1 MDNANTTARNNRSTS
16 KPYKCLQI
24 NCRKAYAPTKETL
37 NYILN
42 ENIDIAFV
50 SEPWLM
56 SQNHPANISPL
67 TCLYHDT
74 PNNRTTAA
82 IYVNNNNINPILI
95 QQLSSSKLCVVDVS
109 LNGQLTR
116 LVSVYRSPADLD
128 IEKLIDELEQTF
140 PSTSNHDIII
150 AGDFNAHH
158 TEWSCPTNDR
168 FGEYM
173 YDFSIANNLNI
184 HNEGTSPTFVNIYNN
199 TSSIIDLTFSS
210 TGTNIEQWKVKPDAI
225 IGSDHSAIEFS
236 INPSPTQST
245 DNNRRK
251 STYRYRTEDVNWE
264 TIAPAFR
271 TEMDRKNISKHS
283 IAAAKTPEEIDNLVT
298 SITTIIIEVCD
309 QSIKRRGRFI
319 IKKCPW
325 WDDELEQMKK
335 STIRSKHQ
343 YQNAK
348 SNGQPNNILQQK
360 LEVYIENKRN
370 YAKKIR
376 QKSTDN
382 FTKYL
387 QSCQGMTDIKKI
399 NKLIADTTTT
409 KFPTTLMVNGRPTTD
424 HNSNVNALMDRFFPA
439 HPPQNLSNPN
449 YLSLF
454 GDDEVPFSN
463 DEILQASKSMNHK
476 KAPGAD
482 GLTADIIYH
491 FITAN
496 IVTVKE
502 LFNKCLSMGH
512 FPTQMENCIRPNNI
526 GCIQGSVS
534 GPILWNILMD
544 TIFDIAL
551 PDGCKLVAFADDL
564 LLLTSGKEMN
574 QLAERTQTAI
584 DLIIEWGNVKR
595 LTFSAAKTYIMGFSQ
610 IARAI
615 DVKINGESLTM
626 KDNVKYL
633 GIVIDQKLKFDIHAE
648 YVMKKLANFYHMFSR
663 LIRPNWGLNPEI
675 AKMVYKTVAE
685 PMALYG
691 ASIWHKIMET
701 KKYAQR
707 LLKIQRRILVN
718 ACRGNRTISYTSVF
732 LVNNVIPVDI
742 KIMERAAIEKAK
754 SLTGIEPHLCFGN
767 LEMPVP
773 TIKLPHPGERVRT
786 GYTQML
792 NHNQIDEKILG
803 DGIYIFTDGSKLDN
817 RTGAASVFTANGQVI
832 EQHQWRL
839 ADGCSVFQAELIAIK
854 ESISRSMQM
863 NYSSIS
869 IFSDSKSSLESIAN
883 RMNCH
888 PIVFDINK
896 QIDIL
901 RGKNITTTLHWIK
914 AHNNYKWNEMA
925 DELAKG
931 ATTLNQTSAIYKNI
945 PISSFKYLCRQESNQ
960 KWMMRTAT
968 SCTGRWTNRLLPNTD
983 IIKEFDQKIKS
994 TKQIT
999 QFLTG
1004 HGPTK
1009 HYLHRF
1015 KIANDDKCP
1024 CDGHSSQTM
1033 EHVIQYCDGWA
1044 RERHLLMIKHNI

>member
-16 KPYKCLQI
+16 KSYKCLQI

-298 SITTIIIEVCD
+298 SITTTIIEVCD

-512 FPTQMENCIRPNNI
+512 FPSPWKVATIRFLPKPGKSNYKLIDNYRPIGLLPVFGKIFEKLIADRITFDLRRRGQLSNNQYGFTPQTSTVKAIADVIDWIKTMKKKRYHVSAVFMDIKNAFPSADYQILAETLMNKQIRTNLYHIVANFLTGRTAQMENCIRPNNI

-839 ADGCSVFQAELIAIK
+839 
-854 ESISRSMQM
+854 
-863 NYSSIS
+863 
-869 IFSDSKSSLESIAN
+869 
-883 RMNCH
+883 
-888 PIVFDINK
+888 
-896 QIDIL
+896 
-901 RGKNITTTLHWIK
+901 
-914 AHNNYKWNEMA
+914 
-925 DELAKG
+925 
-931 ATTLNQTSAIYKNI
+931 
-945 PISSFKYLCRQESNQ
+945 
-960 KWMMRTAT
+960 
-968 SCTGRWTNRLLPNTD
+968 SCTSW
-983 IIKEFDQKIKS
+983 
-994 TKQIT
+994 
-999 QFLTG
+999 
-1004 HGPTK
+1004 
-1009 HYLHRF
+1009 
-1015 KIANDDKCP
+1015 
-1024 CDGHSSQTM
+1024 
-1033 EHVIQYCDGWA
+1033 
-1044 RERHLLMIKHNI
+1044 